1 MKGNKLL
8 WMMGV
13 LLGAAGVAWLA
24 TRAPRGGQEDA
35 PTAATREASQ
45 ATPAS
50 ATSGAPGAAATPA
63 GVVGGSA
70 AASVSVTTPVVA
82 SGPHSNSSAPGPAS
96 VGQASATT
104 GAAAVTA
111 APFPYPAADNATSLA
126 ELLSQKHDLTN
137 PAIRARVEARARELE
152 QTRLATLQAKARRLG
167 LPLEG
172 DRPGGGRFVL
182 VDFDGDQPVYEKTEN
197 LNAAISSHTQFVRGT
212 APFSVNGTGMTLGLW
227 EAGGIPRTTHQEFG
241 TPSRITVLDGTSTTS
256 SHATHVAGTLIAT
269 GVVQSVRGMAPG
281 AGIVAYSSTSDST
294 EMLAAGAA
302 SPGQAGK
309 VYVSNHSYGFDRGWE
324 NEGVWVWVG
333 TFVDDGNPANDVDQR
348 FGRYDSNSVT
358 WDGLTYNLPYYLPF
372 ISAGNHG
379 NDGPPAAGATWYQ
392 GSTTGTTRT
401 YSAAAHPA
409 GDGTYKGGYDTCESK
424 KLAKNVVTVG
434 ATLDAVVSGE
444 RSLTAGTLASFSSTG
459 PVDDGRIKP
468 DVVANGNTLTSST
481 NTSDTATTSSSG
493 TSMASPTAAGSALLL
508 QQYYGNR
515 FPGQAMRASTL
526 KALILHTADDIGNPG
541 PDYRYGWGL
550 MNTLAAATL
559 IKDHADASGTAALLE
574 SSVSTVQTSRTHIIQ
589 HRAGAALRVTLCWTD
604 PAGTAKSSGH
614 DVRTRD
620 LVNDL
625 NLTVTGPGGTTHLP
639 YVMPHVGVWTNASL
653 SQNATTGV
661 NTVDNVEQ
669 VYLAAPATS
678 GNYTVT
684 VNYSGSLTNGTQNYS
699 LIVTHLTP
707 QDIDVQQPA
716 GTAVA
721 NGSSRDFGGVLPGS
735 SIDRVF
741 TVLNT
746 GAVDLTGVNLT
757 RSGTDAG
764 SFSIVTQ
771 PSATVFP
778 GGSTTFTL
786 RFTPGS
792 VGLKTASLSIA
803 SNDPDENPYTLTLT
817 GTGLT
822 PLEAWRLQHFGTSAN
837 TGNAADNFDDDGD
850 GLPNLAEFAFG
861 LNPRLATSRQLP
873 LAELSGGNYVISFT
887 TPQGVSGISYA
898 AEWSRTLTPAG
909 WQTVAD
915 TGTGGTHTFTIPAT
929 GGSRIFV
936 RYRVTVLP

>member
-1 MKGNKLL
+1 MKTNKLL
-8 WMMGV
+8 WVTSV
-13 LLGAAGVAWLA
+13 LLGAAGVVWLA
-24 TRAPRGGQEDA
+24 TRAPRADQGS
-35 PTAATREASQ
+35 AATTSVEASRPAAMSTPTPPGSAQ
-45 ATPAS
+45 GLPGTGSTTAPGAVSGTAPAALATTPGGPGATPAS
-50 ATSGAPGAAATPA
+50 PAAATA
-63 GVVGGSA
+63 G
-70 AASVSVTTPVVA
+70 T
-82 SGPHSNSSAPGPAS
+82 PAS
-96 VGQASATT
+96 
-104 GAAAVTA
+104 
-111 APFPYPAADNATSLA
+111 FPYPAADNARSLA

-152 QTRLATLQAKARRLG
+152 QARQATVQAKARRLG

-182 VDFDGDQPVYEKTEN
+182 VDFEGDQPVYEKTEN

-241 TPSRITVLDGTSTTS
+241 PPSRITVIDGTSTTS

-269 GVVQSVRGMAPG
+269 GVVPSVRGMAPG
-281 AGIVAYSSTSDST
+281 ANIVAYSSTSDST

-324 NEGVWVWVG
+324 DEGVWVWVG

-348 FGRYDSNSVT
+348 FGRYDSNSAT

-379 NDGPPAAGATWYQ
+379 NDGPPAAGQAWRQ
-392 GSTTGTTRT
+392 GTTSGTERT

-409 GDGTYKGGYDTCESK
+409 GDGAYKGGYDTCEGK

-444 RSLTAGTLASFSSTG
+444 RSLAAGTLTAFSSTG

-468 DVVANGNTLTSST
+468 DVVANGNTVTSST
-481 NTSDTATTSSSG
+481 NTSDTSTGSSNG
-493 TSMASPTAAGSALLL
+493 TSMASPTAAGSAILL

-559 IKDHADASGTAALLE
+559 IKDHADASGTAALME
-574 SSVSTVQTSRTHIIQ
+574 SSVSTAQTSRTHIIP
-589 HRAGAALRVTLCWTD
+589 HRAGTALRVTLCWTD
-604 PAGTAKSSGH
+604 PAGTAKTSGH

-625 NLTVTGPGGTTHLP
+625 NLTVTGPGGATHLP

-669 VYLAAPATS
+669 VYLAAPTLS
-678 GNYTVT
+678 GDYTVT
-684 VNYSGSLTNGTQNYS
+684 VNYSGSLTNGAQDYS

-716 GTAVA
+716 GTAAV
-721 NGSSRDFGGVLPGS
+721 NGGNRDFGSVLAGAS
-735 SIDRVF
+735 TDLAF
-741 TVLNT
+741 TLLNT
-746 GAVDLTGVNLT
+746 GAADLTGVSLT

-764 SFSIVTQ
+764 RFAVLTQ
-771 PSATVFP
+771 PSATVTP

-786 RFTPGS
+786 RFTPGTP
-792 VGLKTASLSIA
+792 GPKTASLSIA

-822 PLEAWRLQHFGTSAN
+822 PLEAWRLVNFGTSAN
-837 TGNAADNFDDDGD
+837 TGNAADSFDDDGD

-861 LNPRLATSRQLP
+861 LNPRQATSRQLP
-873 LAELSGGNYVISFT
+873 QAVLEGGNYVISFT
-887 TPQGVSGISYA
+887 TPQGVAGISYA
-898 AEWSRTLTPAG
+898 AEWSRTLAPEG

-915 TGTGGTHTFTIPAT
+915 TGTGGTHAFSIPAT